1 MPFPFQENH
10 EPATASTT
18 NRIDVV
24 LFDFGMV
31 LSAPPDPAAWSILR
45 SLAGLDEDRLQASY
59 WAFRHD
65 YDRGALTG
73 PAYWH
78 AVAADTGITLDDAQ
92 IAALLAADVDVWTQ
106 LNIPMV
112 EWAGSLQR
120 AGVRTAILSN
130 IGDKM
135 AEGIVARLPWLSGFE
150 HCTWSHEL
158 FMAKPEPAIFI
169 KTAEA
174 LNTAPAN
181 ILFID
186 DRKENVEGAAAIGMQ
201 SIHYTGHAS
210 FEREMRSRGFAS
222 LLDVGIAANAP
233 EVSPTRTLTVK

>member
-1 MPFPFQENH
+1 
-10 EPATASTT
+10 
-18 NRIDVV
+18 
-24 LFDFGMV
+24 
-31 LSAPPDPAAWSILR
+31 
-45 SLAGLDEDRLQASY
+45 
-59 WAFRHD
+59 
-65 YDRGALTG
+65 
-73 PAYWH
+73 
-78 AVAADTGITLDDAQ
+78 
-92 IAALLAADVDVWTQ
+92 
-106 LNIPMV
+106 
-112 EWAGSLQR
+112 LQR

-130 IGDKM
+130 IGDSI

-150 HCTWSHEL
+150 HCIWSHEL

-186 DRKENVEGAAAIGMQ
+186 DRKENVEGAAAIEMQ

-222 LLDVGIAANAP
+222 LLDVGMAANEP
-233 EVSPTRTLTVK
+233 EVSPTEILTVK